1 MVLGTALAADETSAL
16 ERVAEVRALSRVE
29 AQKGLPVAVTGV
41 VTLRT
46 GRDSFYL
53 DDGEGIHVRASEEA
67 GLPKDYKLGDV
78 VEVTGVTMAGSFAPS
93 ISMRTLKIVGSRPLP
108 APEEVSVADLM
119 SGKYSGQRVAVRGI
133 VQRITTEQ
141 KVDAPTQEM
150 DVATEGGHVLAS
162 LTSSAVLD
170 AAAWVDAEV
179 RVVGV
184 NQGILNSR
192 GELIGVR
199 IRSNLKE
206 DFTMLTP
213 PPGGPWDGPL
223 LEADRL
229 QPFSPQGFSP
239 NRVRVAGVVTLSVQ
253 GEFLYLER
261 NGRGVRVYT
270 PQQDTFAPGD
280 LIEAAGFAEGGE
292 HYVELKNAVCRRT
305 GTTTPPSPVEIDP
318 EQIYITKKRS
328 AGQDATDF
336 DGRLVS
342 IRGVI
347 EGTDPTAEEG
357 TRVTFRSGRRMVR
370 AVIAPGEGAQSVSQ
384 LVNGSEVRITGICVM
399 EFSNSPVRPALATP
413 YVRRFLL
420 NMRTAADV
428 EVLALPSWWTPK
440 RLGSAL
446 AAVAVILLGTL
457 AWIVSLQRL
466 LQQRTKR
473 FEKMMQMHRNVE
485 LEFKSAQNERLRLA
499 GDLHDGLQQMIAGA
513 AYRVEAAEARLKEAT
528 PEVREQFTAAR
539 QALVRTQKQLRECVW
554 GLREIEEDT
563 DDFAALLQ
571 HAVSS
576 VEHWPQGAVE
586 VRHEGERFPLSRY
599 SMGSLLMLMQ
609 EAVGNAFKHG
619 QASRVTITLIYRSEE
634 LEMIICDDGRGFAK
648 GDLRG
653 TRQGHF
659 GLESI
664 QQRMKWLGG
673 SAEIT
678 SLPGK
683 GVSIMCRIFK
693 AQCAAH
699 EPQNHLNGG

>member
-1 MVLGTALAADETSAL
+1 
-16 ERVAEVRALSRVE
+16 
-29 AQKGLPVAVTGV
+29 
-41 VTLRT
+41 
-46 GRDSFYL
+46 
-53 DDGEGIHVRASEEA
+53 
-67 GLPKDYKLGDV
+67 
-78 VEVTGVTMAGSFAPS
+78 
-93 ISMRTLKIVGSRPLP
+93 
-108 APEEVSVADLM
+108 
-119 SGKYSGQRVAVRGI
+119 
-133 VQRITTEQ
+133 
-141 KVDAPTQEM
+141 M
-150 DVATEGGHVLAS
+150 DVATESGHVLAS

-206 DFTMLTP
+206 DLSLLTP

-261 NGRGVRVYT
+261 NGRGVRVHT
-270 PQQDTFAPGD
+270 PQQDSFAPGD
-280 LIEAAGFAEGGE
+280 LIEAAGFAEGGV

-305 GTTTPPSPVEIDP
+305 GTTRPPLPVEIDP
-318 EQIYITKKRS
+318 EQIYSMKNQS
-328 AGQDATDF
+328 AGQGATDF
-336 DGRLVS
+336 DGRLVA

-347 EGTDPTAEEG
+347 EGTDPTAEDG

-370 AVIAPGEGAQSVSQ
+370 AVIAPGEGAQQVAQ
-384 LVNGSEVRITGICVM
+384 MVKGSEVRITGICVM
-399 EFSNSPVRPALATP
+399 EFSTAPVRPALVAP

-420 NMRTAADV
+420 NMRTAGDV
-428 EVLALPSWWTPK
+428 EVLALPSWWTPQ
-440 RLGSAL
+440 RLGFAL

-457 AWIVSLQRL
+457 AWIISLQRL
-466 LQQRTKR
+466 LQQRTRR

-513 AYRVEAAEARLKEAT
+513 AYRVEAAEARLPEAA

-539 QALVRTQKQLRECVW
+539 QALARTQRQLRECVW
-554 GLREIEEDT
+554 GLREIEEEA
-563 DDFAALLQ
+563 DDFTALLQ

-586 VRHEGERFPLSRY
+586 VRHEGEPFPLSRY
-599 SMGSLLMLMQ
+599 TMGSLLMLMQ

-619 QASRVTITLIYRSEE
+619 RATRVTLTLIYRAEE
-634 LEMIICDDGRGFAK
+634 LEMSICDDGGGFAN
-648 GDLRG
+648 GTPRG
-653 TRQGHF
+653 TRHGHF

-683 GVSIMCRIFK
+683 GVSIVCRVSK
-693 AQCAAH
+693 AQCSAR
-699 EPQNHLNGG
+699 EPQNPLDGG